1 MVKRWIRV
9 RQKTRW
15 STSPLPFYTWSCLD
29 HGMGLY
35 RVSGGSI
42 TWGSP
47 IALYSWMVCFM
58 DNPTIWHF
66 SMDEQC
72 PKWIEMDRCLLVNC
86 WDGYNMIYIYI
97 YIYYSYIYILWPKHG
112 YTCIQMADHVLCQTI
127 KSVSFPMLDS
137 AESLGRRK
145 ITRGMNTSDC
155 APGCW
160 IPLDH
165 QTDQPNGGFQIPKTT
180 KFWVHLGISGYIWV
194 HSWWPQWLAPQL
206 PSLRALRCPAWQKK
220 TLFME
225 KRCAHKLAD
234 S

>member
-1 MVKRWIRV
+1 
-9 RQKTRW
+9 
-15 STSPLPFYTWSCLD
+15 
-29 HGMGLY
+29 
-35 RVSGGSI
+35 
-42 TWGSP
+42 
-47 IALYSWMVCFM
+47 
-58 DNPTIWHF
+58 
-66 SMDEQC
+66 
-72 PKWIEMDRCLLVNC
+72 
-86 WDGYNMIYIYI
+86 
-97 YIYYSYIYILWPKHG
+97 
-112 YTCIQMADHVLCQTI
+112 MADHVLCQTI

-220 TLFME
+220 HCSWKNGVPTNWRIHNNLPNLR
-225 KRCAHKLAD
+225 KD
-234 S
+234 

>member
-1 MVKRWIRV
+1 
-9 RQKTRW
+9 
-15 STSPLPFYTWSCLD
+15 
-29 HGMGLY
+29 
-35 RVSGGSI
+35 
-42 TWGSP
+42 
-47 IALYSWMVCFM
+47 
-58 DNPTIWHF
+58 
-66 SMDEQC
+66 
-72 PKWIEMDRCLLVNC
+72 
-86 WDGYNMIYIYI
+86 
-97 YIYYSYIYILWPKHG
+97 
-112 YTCIQMADHVLCQTI
+112 MADHVLCQTI

-180 KFWVHLGISGYIWV
+180 KFWVHLGTSGYIWV
-194 HSWWPQWLAPQL
+194 YLGTLMVAPM
-206 PSLRALRCPAWQKK
+206 ACPTTAITSGSEMPRMAKK